1 MPPGISKGS
10 RLRIWEIPK
19 DTRIALWERFISRV
33 LVLHSM
39 NRLGYL
45 LFQFP
50 PWVVF
55 SERHLNWFKRVAT
68 LASPARVAIE
78 IRHRSWLEEGN
89 RERFLDLLRDQNMA
103 FTAVDEPSL
112 EWTVPPEWPIT
123 ATWGTVMRFH
133 GRNAPAWDKRDAKVA
148 ERFNYLYD
156 INELAPFSEKAR
168 AFAKDGGR
176 VFLMFNNC
184 FRDNAV
190 RNALEMKALL
200 GVDDGG
206 RIQGQ
211 EMLNL
216 WDLSPGGASAGGSEE
231 P

>member
-1 MPPGISKGS
+1 M
-10 RLRIWEIPK
+10 
-19 DTRIALWERFISRV
+19 
-33 LVLHSM
+33 
-39 NRLGYL
+39 
-45 LFQFP
+45 
-50 PWVVF
+50 
-55 SERHLNWFKRVAT
+55 
-68 LASPARVAIE
+68 
-78 IRHRSWLEEGN
+78 
-89 RERFLDLLRDQNMA
+89 RFLDLLRDQNMA

>member
-1 MPPGISKGS
+1 
-10 RLRIWEIPK
+10 
-19 DTRIALWERFISRV
+19 
-33 LVLHSM
+33 
-39 NRLGYL
+39 
-45 LFQFP
+45 
-50 PWVVF
+50 
-55 SERHLNWFKRVAT
+55 
-68 LASPARVAIE
+68 
-78 IRHRSWLEEGN
+78 
-89 RERFLDLLRDQNMA
+89 
-103 FTAVDEPSL
+103 
-112 EWTVPPEWPIT
+112 
-123 ATWGTVMRFH
+123 MRFH